1 MTIVIEKSAHKAALS
16 SLLSATM
23 AFLAGLVVCAFLW
36 YSIDLPYIVQIVIGL
51 ITSVCFL
58 FFLTYLRRAY
68 SYKKAGHPW
77 RVEITSTELIWSS
90 PVPQVFSSF
99 TIKLS
104 EIRQLIRRRV
114 DELESDS
121 QDGPE
126 YRIEFN
132 DGTSQLLRYDHDT
145 INPDRVFE
153 VLANSGIPYTKWLI
167 RKRHGTEENPVPDD
181 RTFDW
186 K

>member
-1 MTIVIEKSAHKAALS
+1 M
-16 SLLSATM
+16 
-23 AFLAGLVVCAFLW
+23 
-36 YSIDLPYIVQIVIGL
+36 
-51 ITSVCFL
+51 
-58 FFLTYLRRAY
+58 
-68 SYKKAGHPW
+68 
-77 RVEITSTELIWSS
+77 
-90 PVPQVFSSF
+90 
-99 TIKLS
+99 
-104 EIRQLIRRRV
+104 

-126 YRIEFN
+126 YRIEFI

-153 VLANSGIPYTKWLI
+153 VLAISGIPYTKWLI

-181 RTFDW
+181 RIFDW